1 MSVTALKP
9 ALSAIAADG
18 HITLEDAKTLTS
30 PKNLG
35 AYTDKD
41 EFALIKGLAAD
52 VKVGNQLDV
61 VTSDTVKEVNAK
73 NKARLV
79 HKGVKIG
86 SAVGAFGMVGGVIA
100 SAALVSAPAALGIG
114 AAVLGA
120 AAGIGALVGAVR
132 SRRNP
137 ISANEIK
144 EKTPLALAAATF
156 KKNPRVER
164 GIKNAGVIV
173 GAICGVVAVASTIA
187 LSGAILGS
195 GAAGAMQLLIYT
207 GPVLGA
213 LAGVAVIGVGLGALV
228 GYIRSKIKGDS
239 PVVPTTAAPEAAAL
253 LEETL
258 KKGVTAKDYVKKGTQ
273 IGKKVGGVLAG
284 LGVAAYAVSLV
295 VGMVTGTGTVAG
307 ALTFGGLAF
316 ISLGIILLVGVGLCM
331 GIGTLSGWI
340 YSKVKTQED

>member
-18 HITLEDAKTLTS
+18 HITLEEVKKLTS
-30 PKNLG
+30 PQNLG

-73 NKARLV
+73 NKDRLV

-100 SAALVSAPAALGIG
+100 AAALVSAPAALGIG
-114 AAVLGA
+114 AAILGA
-120 AAGIGALVGAVR
+120 IVGIGALVGAVR

-156 KKNPRVER
+156 KKNPGVER

-173 GAICGVVAVASTIA
+173 GVICGVVAVAAAIA
-187 LSGAILGS
+187 LSGAILGA

-239 PVVPTTAAPEAAAL
+239 PVVPTTASPEAAAL

-295 VGMVTGTGTVAG
+295 VGMVTGTVAG

-316 ISLGIILLVGVGLCM
+316 VSVGITLLVGVGVCM
-331 GIGTLSGWI
+331 GIGTLCGWI